1 MKVLN
6 EQVGCLTDLTSHLDQ
21 NNSVLSDHDSRERE
35 YWILSDCLASVRAT
49 MRQLSQ
55 LWQQSASLRAW
66 VCATAPQKYTHT
78 HLRLT

>member
-49 MRQLSQ
+49 MRQLNQ
-55 LWQQSASLRAW
+55 LGQQFAGLRAW
-66 VCATAPQKYTHT
+66 VCAIAPKIFTHI
-78 HLRLT
+78 HMHI